1 MTQMKTTA
9 VRAAVSGLILFIVA
23 MAGLSPD
30 RAYAHEPGASRDCSA
45 YPYAPPFPP
54 VPAGYTPRYHTTA
67 REFLDLEQGVGP
79 VTDSEYAILD
89 AVIDEATTRL
99 KPIPAGLDDVRY
111 KQFAVDSLKTID
123 CILVSHGFVYP
134 GIGLVQ
140 LLSDGLDPTM
150 FSDAKYYQALLLSP
164 HNAGRT
170 SFIEQREPGPY
181 YVVDCDIASYLYI
194 AMAEI
199 MRYPLAMVQMPLH
212 NFIRWK
218 LPGGGYIDFETMD
231 GKQTDDN
238 YYEVVW
244 GIPPKFVGTPGVL
257 TTMADA
263 QLLAYEYFGVAISY
277 TWKNDIP
284 TAIAKYE
291 KAMSVDATLGDSANN
306 LAWLYAVVPAVK
318 FRDGQKAVAYAEKAV
333 SISQNGDWLDTL
345 ACAFGAAGDFAKG
358 VAAENRAKQA
368 GWAPSGSNI
377 QGDLALLSG
386 GHPCEDPTFGIDPH
400 PFRPS
405 QPTPARVHNKDANAI
420 H

>member
-1 MTQMKTTA
+1 M
-9 VRAAVSGLILFIVA
+9 
-23 MAGLSPD
+23 
-30 RAYAHEPGASRDCSA
+30 
-45 YPYAPPFPP
+45 
-54 VPAGYTPRYHTTA
+54 PRYHTMA

-89 AVIDEATTRL
+89 AVIDEAKTRL
-99 KPIPAGLDDVRY
+99 KPIPAGLDDVPY

-170 SFIEQREPGPY
+170 SFIEQRKPGPY
-181 YVVDCDIASYLYI
+181 YVVDCDIASYMYLAI
-194 AMAEI
+194 AEI
-199 MRYPLAMVQMPLH
+199 MKYPLAMVQMPLH
-212 NFIRWK
+212 NFVRWK
-218 LPGGGYIDFETMD
+218 RPGGGYIDFETMD

-244 GIPPKFVGTPGVL
+244 GIPPKFVGDPGVL
-257 TTMADA
+257 TTMSDA

-318 FRDGQKAVAYAEKAV
+318 FRDGQKAVAYAQKAV

-345 ACAFGAAGDFAKG
+345 ACAYGAVGDFAEG

-377 QGDLALLSG
+377 QGDLDLLNS

>member
-1 MTQMKTTA
+1 MIQLKTTA
-9 VRAAVSGLILFIVA
+9 VRAAVLGLIFVIIVFT
-23 MAGLSPD
+23 GLSPD
-30 RAYAHEPGASRDCSA
+30 RVYAHEPGASRDCSV

-67 REFLDLEQGVGP
+67 REFLDLEEGVGP

-89 AVIDEATTRL
+89 ALIDEATTRL
-99 KPIPAGLDDVRY
+99 KPIPAGLDDVAYR
-111 KQFAVDSLKTID
+111 QFAVDSLKTID

-150 FSDAKYYQALLLSP
+150 FFDAKYYQALLLSP

-170 SFIEQREPGPY
+170 SFIEQRKPGPY
-181 YVVDCDIASYLYI
+181 YVVDCDIASYIYLAI
-194 AMAEI
+194 AEI
-199 MRYPLAMVQMPLH
+199 MKYPLAMVQMPLH

-257 TTMADA
+257 TTMSDA
-263 QLLAYEYFGVAISY
+263 QLVAYEYFGVAISY
-277 TWKNDIP
+277 TWKNDIQ
-284 TAIAKYE
+284 TAIMKYE
-291 KAMSVDATLGDSANN
+291 NAMSVDATLGDSANN

-318 FRDGQKAVAYAEKAV
+318 FRDGQKAVAYAQKAV
-333 SISQNGDWLDTL
+333 AISQNGDWLDTL
-345 ACAFGAAGDFAKG
+345 ACAYGADGDFAEG
-358 VAAENRAKQA
+358 VAAENRAKLA

-377 QGDLALLSG
+377 QGDLDKLSG

-405 QPTPARVHNKDANAI
+405 QPTPARVHNKDANAT